1 MRGLVWRCGALLV
14 AAAVVCSGVLWGCGA
29 VAVWCFAVG
38 GVLLCAV
45 GCCGWWVVCCVA
57 WRFGG
62 ASASQTIAD
71 SKGKTPLAAIAAPA
85 NFLASCC

>member
-45 GCCGWWVVCCVA
+45 GCCGWWVVCLCGLVL
-57 WRFGG
+57 WRRLCQPDYSRLERQNSLRSHS
-62 ASASQTIAD
+62 SA
-71 SKGKTPLAAIAAPA
+71 
-85 NFLASCC
+85 C